1 MTTSLAVKYR
11 PSLFKNF
18 CGNQTTVSSLQ
29 SCLARKDHPH
39 TFLFTGPSG
48 CGKTTLARIV
58 KQKLKCSSFDFIEN
72 NAADFRGIDSVR
84 DIIRQMSLAPMDGP
98 CRVWLLDECHQL
110 SKDAQHALLKA
121 LEDTPSHV
129 YFLLATT
136 DPSKLLPTIRTRCT
150 QFEVKALSPKEII
163 DLLKNICEM
172 EKVAIPNE
180 VLEQIGED
188 SLGSPRM
195 ALSILDKIIGMKK
208 EEMLEAAKQQAQAQ
222 SESIDLCRALISKR
236 PWKEIAKILSNLEQ
250 EPEQVRRAILG
261 YAQAVLLK
269 SGQDRAYLIIEAF
282 REPLYD
288 IGKPGLVA
296 SCFEAIQ

>member
-11 PSLFKNF
+11 PTLFKQF
-18 CGNQTTVSSLQ
+18 YGNQATLSALQ
-29 SCLARKDHPH
+29 SCLQREGCPH
-39 TFLFTGPSG
+39 TILFIGPSG

-58 KQKLKCSSFDFIEN
+58 KQKLNCSDFDFIEN

-84 DIIRQMSLAPMDGP
+84 DIIRQMSLSPMAGK

-180 VLEQIGED
+180 VLEQIEED

-222 SESIDLCRALISKR
+222 SESIQLCRALISKR
-236 PWKEIAKILSNLEQ
+236 PWKEVAKILSNLEQ